1 MAMLASA
8 EFGALRA
15 DALLEVLALVPECGA
30 FLSDGEV
37 LAIQELLLEVLDH
50 ACSEAAPWP
59 AKLPPAAAPTQRSAA
74 YRGIATHCLGGGGAA
89 EFEGVSLA
97 MLAEAAC
104 WPALVAA
111 VSGADGAAAQRAAA
125 ELCTAALEREPTVPA
140 DDALAAAAAA
150 MTMPFV
156 PQALQL
162 SLLTGLCD
170 ALQPLANSAAVPPPN
185 GADADGDDDDDD
197 EAEGEAGGAS
207 GVALPGGGAAEP
219 WLLGARCRS
228 RSPPAALQLLRVLV
242 LCSGHR
248 RRRVCEALIASE
260 VWTGERSL
268 LRVAAGWAG
277 EADLSAQLRDTLG
290 ATLRA
295 RAALPGDSTL
305 ARWGAADVEEW
316 TTFRDSYLSE
326 PLAELA
332 RADAVASVRHALE
345 QLSLRAAMV
354 DTTGDGQADT
364 IVPKAAAPWQPLEAS
379 LFAVEAAAEV
389 FCRAS
394 SRRAASA
401 SARRRRWRRR
411 RRATAPAPPRA
422 RERLCARRYPSSSAG
437 CCRRR
442 PTRQGR
448 RWARRC
454 SRRRA
459 AASSAPSRRSLPP
472 TLAAPSL
479 RRSAA
484 SSRARSC
491 RRRWRRRRRRWR
503 SPCCRSDAKLNSPP
517 TRSCSQR
524 TLAPRTRRCRR

>member
-1 MAMLASA
+1 
-8 EFGALRA
+8 
-15 DALLEVLALVPECGA
+15 
-30 FLSDGEV
+30 
-37 LAIQELLLEVLDH
+37 
-50 ACSEAAPWP
+50 
-59 AKLPPAAAPTQRSAA
+59 
-74 YRGIATHCLGGGGAA
+74 
-89 EFEGVSLA
+89 

-185 GADADGDDDDDD
+185 GADDDGDDDDDD
-197 EAEGEAGGAS
+197 EADGEAAEAQ
-207 GVALPGGGAAEP
+207 VALLSLAAG
-219 WLLGARCRS
+219 LLSRGSSVLAAGS

-389 FCRAS
+389 VL
-394 SRRAASA
+394 SRVLAAGGVGVGAAAAAAAAAAGNGAGTTAGEGAALRAALPELL
-401 SARRRRWRRR
+401 RGV
-411 RRATAPAPPRA
+411 
-422 RERLCARRYPSSSAG
+422 E
-437 CCRRR
+437 CRRR

-448 RWARRC
+448 RWAPPC
-454 SRRRA
+454 WRRRA
-459 AASSAPSRRSLPP
+459 AASSAPSRRFSQP
-472 TLAAPSL
+472 TLAARSL

-484 SSRARSC
+484 FSRAQLPAALAAEAAAVALTMLSFRCKAELAADPELLSAYIGAAHAPMPAVTLDQRC
-491 RRRWRRRRRRWR
+491 RLIEACTRTALAAPPPPPLHPSRRPARPRARARLAAARGRRRRRRRLRGIGPSARCGSRHVVR
-503 SPCCRSDAKLNSPP
+503 SAEADAPAGG
-517 TRSCSQR
+517 RG
-524 TLAPRTRRCRR
+524 RR